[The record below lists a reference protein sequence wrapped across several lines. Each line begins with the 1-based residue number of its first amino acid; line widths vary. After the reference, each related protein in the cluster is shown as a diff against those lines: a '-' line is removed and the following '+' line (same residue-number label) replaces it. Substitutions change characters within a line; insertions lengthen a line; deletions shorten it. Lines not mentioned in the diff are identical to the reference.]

1 MLHPFLAKFRRG
13 RSAALALLLFGC
25 AGTSR
30 SCASSVAE
38 SFGADWVIVTSGADG
53 RIVNCWKL
61 ANVSV
66 ANELHTDGIYWQ
78 AGSGH
83 FVHISGWYNRV
94 QVAGGD
100 FDAAAKQIG
109 VDLARCPGGRYLDE
123 ARAAT
128 AVVDPAPQT
137 RADESGGGRVVSATF
152 EGGHKV
158 RAVLGA
164 GGRAQ
169 ELRVDGKPVARDS
182 ATGRAALRAAG
193 VLQ

>member
-1 MLHPFLAKFRRG
+1 MFRLLCTKLRQA
-13 RSAALALLLFGC
+13 RPAALALLLFGC

-30 SCASSVAE
+30 SCASGVAE
-38 SFGADWVIVTSGADG
+38 SFGADWVVVTSGADG

-66 ANELHTDGIYWQ
+66 ANEPHTDGIYWQ

-83 FVHISGWYNRV
+83 LVHISGWYNRV

-123 ARAAT
+123 VRAAT
-128 AVVDPAPQT
+128 AVVDTVPQPQVI
-137 RADESGGGRVVSATF
+137 ESGAGRVVSATF

-164 GGRAQ
+164 GGSVR
-169 ELRVDGKPVARDS
+169 ELWVDGKPVARDS
-182 ATGRAALRAAG
+182 ATGRAALHAVG
-193 VLQ
+193 VAQ